1 MEIAI
6 DVPWSV
12 GESVR
17 NAWFPRDP
25 AKVQLVACV
34 DLVSSGAEVKKCGY
48 EDCPTMVFVN
58 DDKKI
63 NTAPGDRQIYELLR
77 GYVTRK

>member
-48 EDCPTMVFVN
+48 EDCPTMV
-58 DDKKI
+58 
-63 NTAPGDRQIYELLR
+63 L
-77 GYVTRK
+77 